1 MRHVSAIVIV
11 VVCLVLMN
19 SFEAMAQAVQAPV
32 VLSFKDAVKLGM
44 QNNLTLTQQKNQLA
58 YTQVNKTSTLLQ
70 LGPSVQANWDLYRND
85 GNSFNQNEGKVVN
98 GVIDY
103 VGGSV
108 GASMP
113 VFTGFGMLN
122 QHRAASNA
130 NDAQLHQVVRSTQDV
145 MRDVSNQF
153 LACLLDREL
162 IKVAEENV
170 HTQEA
175 TYEQI
180 SEEARLGVKAEAD
193 MVNQEYLLR
202 NAELLLLRAQ
212 NTFKNDKA
220 TLAVTI
226 GTDPA
231 TFDVGEV
238 DWDINALIQDSTSLD
253 EMYRVAV
260 DRRSD
265 LKQAS
270 AAERSFQFGYAATRG
285 RWFPNIYANVQYGSR
300 YNYVQGDDNRS
311 FHDQFYNDNTQLSY
325 GFSIGIPI
333 WNGLLTRTQAAQTKM
348 LYRNSTI
355 RRKNTEVVVKSDVLL
370 AYQNFADARTNYRT
384 SQLQVRSA
392 ELAYRM
398 EKERYDLGISNIVQL
413 STVNQ
418 TYVKAQGDFESA
430 RFNLMFQRI
439 LIDYAI
445 GTLQMEDIP

>member
-1 MRHVSAIVIV
+1 MKHLLAIVV
-11 VVCLVLMN
+11 SGSLMIC
-19 SFEAMAQAVQAPV
+19 SLSAVAQTTQTPV

-44 QNNLTLTQQKNQLA
+44 QNNLTLTQQRNQLN

-70 LGPSVQANWDLYRND
+70 LGPTVQAGWDLYRND
-85 GNSFNQNEGKVVN
+85 GNSFNQQAGEVVN
-98 GVIDY
+98 GVVDY

-108 GASMP
+108 SASMP

-122 QHRAASNA
+122 QHRAANNA

-170 HTQEA
+170 RTQKA
-175 TYEQI
+175 TYDQI
-180 SEEARLGVKAEAD
+180 SEQARLGAKAEAD
-193 MVNQEYLLR
+193 VVNQEYLLR
-202 NAELLLLRAQ
+202 NADLLLLRAQ
-212 NTFKNDKA
+212 NQFKNDKA
-220 TLAVTI
+220 ILAVTI

-231 TFDVGEV
+231 TFEVGQV
-238 DWDINALIQDSTSLD
+238 DWDINALIQDSTSLE
-253 EMYRVAV
+253 EMYKVAA

-270 AAERSFQFGYAATRG
+270 SAERSFQFGYAASRG
-285 RWFPNIYANVQYGSR
+285 RWFPNIYANLSYGSR
-300 YNYVQGDDNRS
+300 YNYIQGADNRS
-311 FHDQFYNDNTQLSY
+311 FQDQFYNDNTQLSY
-325 GFSIGIPI
+325 GISIGIPI
-333 WNGLLTRTQAAQTKM
+333 WNGLLTKTQAAQTKV
-348 LYRNSTI
+348 LYRNATI
-355 RRKNTEVVVKSDVLL
+355 RRKNVEVVVKSDILL
-370 AYQNFADARTNYRT
+370 AYQNFADARTNYAT
-384 SQLQVRSA
+384 SQSQLRAA

-418 TYVKAQGDFESA
+418 TYVKAQGDFENA
-430 RFNLMFQRI
+430 RFSLMFQRI
-439 LIDYAI
+439 LIDYAM

>member
-1 MRHVSAIVIV
+1 MKYLSAVAV
-11 VVCLVLMN
+11 GCLLLI
-19 SFEAMAQAVQAPV
+19 SSLSAWAQASGTPV
-32 VLSFKDAVKLGM
+32 VLSFKDAVRLGM
-44 QNNLTLTQQKNQLA
+44 QNNLTLTQQKNQLD
-58 YTQVNKTSTLLQ
+58 YTQINKTSTLLQ
-70 LGPSVQANWDLYRND
+70 LGPSVQGNWDLYRND

-108 GASMP
+108 SASMP

-122 QHRAASNA
+122 QHRAANNA
-130 NDAQLHQVVRSTQDV
+130 NEAQLHQVVRSTQDV

-153 LACLLDREL
+153 LACLRDREL

-170 HTQEA
+170 RTQKA
-175 TYEQI
+175 TYDQI
-180 SEEARLGVKAEAD
+180 SEQARLGVKAEAD
-193 MVNQEYLLR
+193 MVNQEYLLK

-220 TLAVTI
+220 LLAVTI

-238 DWDINALIQDSTSLD
+238 DWDINALIQDSTSLE
-253 EMYRVAV
+253 EMYKVAA

-270 AAERSFQFGYAATRG
+270 FAERSFQFGYAASRG
-285 RWFPNIYANVQYGSR
+285 RWFPNVYANVQYGSR
-300 YNYVQGDDNRS
+300 YNYVQGEDNRS

-333 WNGLLTRTQAAQTKM
+333 WNGLLTRSQAAQTRM
-348 LYRNSTI
+348 QYRNATI
-355 RRKNTEVVVKSDVLL
+355 RRKNVEVVVKSDVLL
-370 AYQNFADARTNYRT
+370 AYQNFADARTNYT
-384 SQLQVRSA
+384 ASQAQLRAA

-418 TYVKAQGDFESA
+418 TYVKAQGDMETA
-430 RFNLMFQRI
+430 RFALMFQRI
-439 LIDYAI
+439 LIDYAM

>member
-1 MRHVSAIVIV
+1 MRYLSAVAV
-11 VVCLVLMN
+11 GCSLLL
-19 SFEAMAQAVQAPV
+19 SSLSSLAQNNTTVK

-44 QNNLTLTQQKNQLA
+44 QNNLTLTQQKNQLD
-58 YTQVNKTSTLLQ
+58 YTQINKTSSLLQ

-85 GNSFNQNEGKVVN
+85 GNSFNPNEGQVVN
-98 GVIDY
+98 GVVDY

-108 GASMP
+108 SASMP

-122 QHRAASNA
+122 SHRAANNA
-130 NDAQLHQVVRSTQDV
+130 NEAQLHQVVRSTQDV

-153 LACLLDREL
+153 LACLRDREL

-170 HTQEA
+170 RTQQA
-175 TYEQI
+175 TFEQI
-180 SEEARLGVKAEAD
+180 SEQANLGVKAEAD
-193 MVNQEYLLR
+193 KVNQEYLLR

-212 NTFKNDKA
+212 NQFKNDKA

-226 GTDPA
+226 STDPA
-231 TFDVGEV
+231 TFEVGEV
-238 DWDINALIQDSTSLD
+238 DWDINALIQDSTSLE
-253 EMYRVAV
+253 EMYKVAS

-270 AAERSFQFGYAATRG
+270 YAERSFQFGYAASRG
-285 RWFPNIYANVQYGSR
+285 RWFPNVYANIQYGSR
-300 YNYVQGDDNRS
+300 YNYIQGADNRS

-333 WNGLLTRTQAAQTKM
+333 WNGLLTRSQAAQTRM
-348 LYRNSTI
+348 QYRNSTT

-370 AYQNFADARTNYRT
+370 AYQNFADARTNYTT
-384 SQLQVRSA
+384 SQLQLRAA
-392 ELAYRM
+392 ELAYLM

-418 TYVKAQGDFESA
+418 TYVKAQGDFETA
-430 RFNLMFQRI
+430 RFSLMFQRI
-439 LIDYAI
+439 LIDYAM